1 MNITRRALNI
11 GIFSTLPLVAGA
23 ANAASQ
29 SAADKEF
36 AKLSAWWLDNY
47 LRLSPV
53 QATQIGDHRFD
64 DQVDD
69 LSGKGRATQL
79 AFNKNT
85 LAKLGKIN
93 RAKLSR
99 DNQVDYAIL
108 ENSLK
113 STIFSFE
120 EVKEWEWNPLY
131 YHSVAGGAVY
141 NLMAR
146 EFAPANIRAF
156 NSMRRYRKIPKILE
170 DMRAQIIPSKVPPN
184 YAKTYAAQF
193 VGIEQTFKEMVY
205 PIIEKMDNMNSN
217 IDYETSL
224 KLVKVA
230 LDNHKKWID
239 ETLMPNAKGDF
250 RVGAQIFD
258 KTLSFSLMSNLTRQ
272 DIKKRALEE
281 IKKVRGQMY
290 EIAKTALNRND
301 APNNP
306 TPEQEQAIIK
316 NALDLAASERPKRNE
331 LVETATKMTE
341 IARKFVQEK
350 DFITLPDGPVKVIL
364 MPEFQRGYAV
374 AYCDS
379 PGPLDKN
386 LATYYAVSPVPDDW
400 DDAKSDSFLKEYN
413 MRGIQDIAVHEAMPG
428 HYVQLFHANSCKSI
442 LRAVLSSGSFI
453 EGWAVYAE
461 RVMVEQGFKSDDP
474 LYKLT
479 QLKVY
484 LRTITNALID
494 QAIHCEGMGEE
505 EMMKLLTQ
513 TAFQEESEAR
523 GKWRRAQLSYTQL
536 STYFVGF
543 LEHYETREIYKA
555 KQGAAFNLKKYHDSV
570 LAFGSPPMKF
580 ARALLIGDKIP

>member
-11 GIFSTLPLVAGA
+11 GLFSTLPLVAGA

-29 SAADKEF
+29 SPADKEF
-36 AKLSAWWLDNY
+36 AKLSANWLDNY

-64 DQVDD
+64 DQIDD
-69 LSGKGRATQL
+69 LSAKGCAKQL
-79 AFNKNT
+79 AFNKST
-85 LAKLGKIN
+85 LAELGKIS
-93 RAKLSR
+93 RSKLSR

-113 STIFSFE
+113 SNIFNIE

-146 EFAPANIRAF
+146 EFAPSNIRAF
-156 NSMRRYRKIPKILE
+156 NSMRRYRQIPKILE
-170 DMRAQIIPSKVPPN
+170 AMRAQIVPSKVPPN
-184 YAKTYAAQF
+184 YAKTYDAQF
-193 VGIEQTFKEMVY
+193 VGIEQTFKEMVF
-205 PIIEKMDNMNSN
+205 PIIDKMDNMNSN

-224 KLVKVA
+224 KLVKA
-230 LDNHKKWID
+230 ELDNHKKWID
-239 ETLMPNAKGDF
+239 ETLLPNAKGDF
-250 RVGAQIFD
+250 RVGAKIFD

-281 IKKVRGQMY
+281 IKKVRAQMY
-290 EIAKTALNRND
+290 EIAKTTLNRND

-316 NALDLAASERPKRNE
+316 YALDLAASERPKRNE

-341 IARKFVQEK
+341 IARKFVIEK

-400 DDAKSDSFLKEYN
+400 NDAQSDSFLKEYN

-494 QAIHCEGMGEE
+494 QAIHCEGMTEE

-543 LEHYETREIYKA
+543 LEHFETRETYKV
-555 KQGAAFNLKKYHDSV
+555 KQGASFNLKKYHDSV

-580 ARALLIGDKIP
+580 ARALLMGDKIL

>member
-1 MNITRRALNI
+1 MHITRRALNI
-11 GIFSTLPLVAGA
+11 GLFSTLPLVAGA

-29 SAADKEF
+29 SQFDKEF
-36 AKLSAWWLDNY
+36 AKLSANWLDNY

-64 DQVDD
+64 AQIDD
-69 LSGKGRATQL
+69 LSAKGRAKQL
-79 AFNKNT
+79 AFNKST

-93 RAKLSR
+93 RTKLSR

-113 STIFSFE
+113 SNIFSFE

-131 YHSVAGGAVY
+131 YHNVAGGAVY

-146 EFAPANIRAF
+146 EFAPVKERAKNAQIR
-156 NSMRRYRKIPKILE
+156 YEKIPQILE
-170 DMRAQIIPSKVPPN
+170 AMRAQIVPSKVPPSH
-184 YAKTYAAQF
+184 AKTYAAQF
-193 VGIEQTFKEMVY
+193 AGITQTYNEMVL
-205 PIIEKMDNMNSN
+205 PHL
-217 IDYETSL
+217 ETSES
-224 KLVKVA
+224 VA
-230 LDNHKKWID
+230 QNAVDAVAAAVIAISFADHKDWI
-239 ETLMPNAKGDF
+239 ENTLLPNAKGYF
-250 RVGAQIFD
+250 RVGANIFD
-258 KTLSFSLMSNLTRQ
+258 KALSFSLMSNLTRQ
-272 DIKKRALEE
+272 DIKARALGE
-281 IKKVRGQMY
+281 IKKVRAQMY

-301 APNNP
+301 APINP
-306 TPEQEQAIIK
+306 TPEQEQSIIK

-331 LVETATKMTE
+331 LVETSTKMTE
-341 IARKFVQEK
+341 IARKFVQVK
-350 DFITLPDGPVKVIL
+350 DLITLPDGPVKVIL

-400 DDAKSDSFLKEYN
+400 TEAQSDSFLKEYN
-413 MRGIQDIAVHEAMPG
+413 LRGIQDIAVHEAMPG

-474 LYKLT
+474 LYRLT

-494 QAIHCEGMGEE
+494 QAIHCEGMNEE

-543 LEHYETREIYKA
+543 LEHFETREIYKA
-555 KQGAAFNLKKYHDSV
+555 KQGASFNLKKYHDSV
-570 LAFGSPPMKF
+570 LSFGSPPMKY
-580 ARALLIGDKIP
+580 ARALLMGDKIL

>member
-1 MNITRRALNI
+1 MHITRRALNI
-11 GIFSTLPLVAGA
+11 GLFSTLPLVAGA

-36 AKLSAWWLDNY
+36 AKLSANWLDNY

-64 DQVDD
+64 AQIDD
-69 LSGKGRATQL
+69 LSAKGRANQL
-79 AFNKNT
+79 AFNKTT

-93 RAKLSR
+93 RTKLSR

-113 STIFSFE
+113 SNIFSYE
-120 EVKEWEWNPLY
+120 EAKEWEWNPLY
-131 YHSVAGGAVY
+131 YHGVAGGAVY

-156 NSMRRYRKIPKILE
+156 NSMRRYRQIPKVLE
-170 DMRAQIIPSKVPPN
+170 AMRAQIIPSKVPPN

-193 VGIEQTFKEMVY
+193 VGIEQTFKEMVF

-224 KLVKVA
+224 KLVKLE

-239 ETLMPNAKGDF
+239 ETLLPNAKGDF
-250 RVGAQIFD
+250 RVGAKIFD
-258 KTLSFSLMSNLTRQ
+258 KALSFSLMSNLTRQ
-272 DIKKRALEE
+272 DIKARALGE
-281 IKKVRGQMY
+281 IKKVRAQMY

-301 APNNP
+301 APINP
-306 TPEQEQAIIK
+306 TPEQEQSIIK

-341 IARKFVQEK
+341 IARKFVIEK
-350 DFITLPDGPVKVIL
+350 DIITLPDGPVKVIL

-400 DDAKSDSFLKEYN
+400 NDAQSDSFLKEYN

-474 LYKLT
+474 LYRLT

-543 LEHYETREIYKA
+543 LEHFETREVYKA
-555 KQGAAFNLKKYHDSV
+555 KQGATFNLKKYHDSV
-570 LAFGSPPMKF
+570 LAFGSPPMKY
-580 ARALLIGDKIP
+580 ARALLMGDKIL

>member
-1 MNITRRALNI
+1 MHITRRALNI
-11 GIFSTLPLVAGA
+11 GLFSTLPLVAGA

-29 SAADKEF
+29 RPADKEF
-36 AKLSAWWLDNY
+36 AKLSANWLDNY

-53 QATQIGDHRFD
+53 QATQIGEHRFD
-64 DQVDD
+64 DQIDD
-69 LSGKGRATQL
+69 LSAKGRAKQL
-79 AFNKNT
+79 AFNKST

-113 STIFSFE
+113 SNIFSFE

-146 EFAPANIRAF
+146 EFAPVEERAKKAYK
-156 NSMRRYRKIPKILE
+156 RYIQIPKILAAIE
-170 DMRAQIIPSKVPPN
+170 AQIIPSKVPPN

-193 VGIEQTFKEMVY
+193 EGIQQTYDEMV
-205 PIIEKMDNMNSN
+205 
-217 IDYETSL
+217 
-224 KLVKVA
+224 VKQSGNNNYVDASIVA
-230 LDNHKKWID
+230 ILGFHKKWID
-239 ETLMPNAKGDF
+239 ENLLPNAKGNF

-281 IKKVRGQMY
+281 IKKVRAQMY
-290 EIAKTALNRND
+290 EIAKGALNRND

-341 IARKFVQEK
+341 IARKFVIEK

-400 DDAKSDSFLKEYN
+400 NDAQSDSFLKEYN
-413 MRGIQDIAVHEAMPG
+413 LRGIQDIAVHEAMPG

-474 LYKLT
+474 LYRLT

-494 QAIHCEGMGEE
+494 QAIHCEGMTEE

-543 LEHYETREIYKA
+543 LEHFETRETYKA
-555 KQGAAFNLKKYHDSV
+555 KQGASFNLKKYHDSV

-580 ARALLIGDKIP
+580 ARALLMGDKIL

>member
-1 MNITRRALNI
+1 MHITRRALNI
-11 GIFSTLPLVAGA
+11 GLFSTLPLVAGA

-36 AKLSAWWLDNY
+36 AKLSANWLDNY

-64 DQVDD
+64 AQIDD
-69 LSGKGRATQL
+69 LSAKGRANQL
-79 AFNKNT
+79 AFNKTT

-93 RAKLSR
+93 RTKLSR

-113 STIFSFE
+113 SNIFSYE
-120 EVKEWEWNPLY
+120 EAKEWEWNPLY
-131 YHSVAGGAVY
+131 YHGVAGGAVY

-156 NSMRRYRKIPKILE
+156 NSMRRYRQIPKVLE
-170 DMRAQIIPSKVPPN
+170 AMRAQIIPSKEPPN
-184 YAKTYAAQF
+184 NAKTYAAQF
-193 VGIEQTFKEMVY
+193 VGIEQTFKEMVF

-224 KLVKVA
+224 KLVKLE

-239 ETLMPNAKGDF
+239 ETLLPNAKGDF
-250 RVGAQIFD
+250 RVGAKIFD
-258 KTLSFSLMSNLTRQ
+258 KALSFSLMSNLTRQ
-272 DIKKRALEE
+272 DIKARALGE
-281 IKKVRGQMY
+281 IKKVRAQMY

-301 APNNP
+301 APINP
-306 TPEQEQAIIK
+306 TPEQEQSIIK

-341 IARKFVQEK
+341 IARKFVIEK
-350 DFITLPDGPVKVIL
+350 DIITLPDGPVKVIL

-400 DDAKSDSFLKEYN
+400 NDAQSDSFLKEYN

-474 LYKLT
+474 LYRLT

-543 LEHYETREIYKA
+543 LEHFETREVYKA
-555 KQGAAFNLKKYHDSV
+555 KQGATFNLKKYHDSV
-570 LAFGSPPMKF
+570 LAFGSPPMKY
-580 ARALLIGDKIP
+580 ARALLMGDKIL

>member
-1 MNITRRALNI
+1 MHITRRALNI
-11 GIFSTLPLVAGA
+11 GLFSTLPLVAGA

-29 SAADKEF
+29 SPSDKEF
-36 AKLSAWWLDNY
+36 AKLSANWLDNY

-64 DQVDD
+64 AQIDD
-69 LSGKGRATQL
+69 LSVKGRAKQL

-93 RAKLSR
+93 RTKLSR

-113 STIFSFE
+113 SNIFSFE

-146 EFAPANIRAF
+146 EFAPSNIRAF
-156 NSMRRYRKIPKILE
+156 NSMRRYRQIPKILE
-170 DMRAQIIPSKVPPN
+170 AMRAQIVPSKVPPN

-193 VGIEQTFKEMVY
+193 VGIEQTFKEMVF
-205 PIIEKMDNMNSN
+205 PIIDKMDNMNSN

-224 KLVKVA
+224 KLVKLE
-230 LDNHKKWID
+230 LDKHKKWID
-239 ETLMPNAKGDF
+239 ETLLPNAKGDF
-250 RVGAQIFD
+250 RVGAKIFD

-272 DIKKRALEE
+272 DIKARALGE
-281 IKKVRGQMY
+281 IKKVRAQMY
-290 EIAKTALNRND
+290 EIAKTTLNRND

-306 TPEQEQAIIK
+306 TPEQEQEIIK
-316 NALDLAASERPKRNE
+316 YALDLAASERPKRNE

-341 IARKFVQEK
+341 IARKFVIEK

-400 DDAKSDSFLKEYN
+400 TEAQSDSFLKEYN
-413 MRGIQDIAVHEAMPG
+413 LRGIQDIAVHEAMPG

-494 QAIHCEGMGEE
+494 QAIHCEGMTEE

-543 LEHYETREIYKA
+543 LEHFETRETYKA
-555 KQGAAFNLKKYHDSV
+555 KQGASFNLKKYHDSV
-570 LAFGSPPMKF
+570 LSFGSPPMKF
-580 ARALLIGDKIP
+580 ARALLMNDKIP